1 MIKKDRNVGI
11 ELLRIVSM
19 FGIMVLHVLGQGG
32 ILGNAA
38 PMSATYETAWALE
51 IICYIGVTV
60 YALISGYVSVQGN
73 YRVTNIIY
81 LYLQVLFYNLIA
93 YIFFLITRP
102 ESYGINGLMP
112 VLFPVSTES
121 YWYFSAYFPLF
132 FLIPAI
138 KTAINKLPRIYLN
151 IILGI
156 IVVLWTI
163 IPVFIHTDVFAL
175 RGGSSFIWL
184 LSCFYIGAYM
194 KKFEL
199 FANVKSVGLWLIY
212 AATMILTFA
221 SKFVIEL
228 VLGISDTNPDRANI
242 LIAYNSPTILLSSMV
257 ILVLFGRIK
266 IEGKASKYIKLVAPL
281 TFGVYLSNCQPF
293 VWRELMKDRFVSYA
307 SMPAWL
313 MAIMVVLSALVI
325 FLIGIA
331 IDGLRFVIYELGH
344 LKEKLFAL
352 EIVIMKEKCP
362 CCGKTRVEKYEICEV
377 CGWEN
382 DPTQALEPD
391 LKGGANKDSLNE
403 HREKFTFMDAKTHL

>member
-1 MIKKDRNVGI
+1 MIKKERNVGI

-32 ILGNAA
+32 ILANAA
-38 PMSATYETAWALE
+38 PMSATYEVAWILE

-60 YALISGYVSVQGN
+60 YALISGYVSLQGN

-102 ESYGINGLMP
+102 ESYGISGLMP

-132 FLIPAI
+132 FLIPLI
-138 KTAINKLPRIYLN
+138 KVAINKLPKIYLN
-151 IILGI
+151 LIFGM

-163 IPVFIHTDVFAL
+163 IPVFVHVDVFAL
-175 RGGSSFIWL
+175 RGGCSFVWL

-194 KKFEL
+194 KKFAVFE
-199 FANVKSVGLWLIY
+199 NVKSVGLWLIY
-212 AATMILTFA
+212 AATMVLTFA
-221 SKFVIEL
+221 SKLVIEL
-228 VLGISDTNPDRANI
+228 VMGISEGNPDRANI
-242 LIAYNSPTILLSSMV
+242 LISYNSPTILLASMV
-257 ILVLFGRIK
+257 ILVLFSRIK
-266 IEGKASKYIKLVAPL
+266 TEGKAAKYIKLVAPL

-293 VWRELMKDRFVSYA
+293 VWKELMKDRFVSYA
-307 SMPAWL
+307 SKPAWL
-313 MAIMVVLSALVI
+313 MAILVILSALVI

-331 IDGLRFVIYELGH
+331 IDGLRFIIYELGH
-344 LKEKLFAL
+344 LKEKLYSL
-352 EIVIMKEKCP
+352 EIVIMKDKCP

-382 DPTQALEPD
+382 DPAQAAEPD
-391 LKGGANKDSLNE
+391 MKGGANKESLE
-403 HREKFTFMDAKTHL
+403 EYREKYRLSVKKDDE